1 MRVEHRSK
9 RADHESPESILSRV
23 RQIGPIVLD
32 PATRKENP
40 VGAEY
45 IRTVDCDPD
54 GLATRWRE
62 FKGLVYVNPPY
73 GRAYNRVW
81 AEKIAS
87 EGKAGAEIVA
97 LVAARTG
104 SQWFDQ
110 MWSANRI
117 CFVRG
122 RIRFVGSEA
131 GAPFD
136 SALCY
141 WGHRVSRF
149 ETAMDGLG
157 KLIRP

>member
-9 RADHESPESILSRV
+9 RSDHETPESILSRV

-40 VGAEY
+40 TGAEY
-45 IRTVDCDPD
+45 IRTPHCDPD
-54 GLATRWRE
+54 GLVTRWRE
-62 FKGLVYVNPPY
+62 FKGLVFVNPPY
-73 GRAYNRVW
+73 GRPHNRVW

-104 SQWFDQ
+104 SRWFEQ
-110 MWSANRI
+110 MWTANRI
-117 CFVRG
+117 CFVLG

-141 WGHRVSRF
+141 WGPRVSRF
-149 ETAMDGLG
+149 EKAMEGLG